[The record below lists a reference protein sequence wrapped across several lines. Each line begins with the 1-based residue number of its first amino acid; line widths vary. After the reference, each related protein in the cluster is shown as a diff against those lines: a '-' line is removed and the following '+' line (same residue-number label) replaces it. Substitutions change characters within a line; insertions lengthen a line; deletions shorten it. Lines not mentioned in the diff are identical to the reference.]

1 MRKRAT
7 AQMLSATSLSA
18 SNPSGIRKINPLE
31 ISDWD
36 ELVGV
41 IPGAGFFHSQAWAQV
56 LHETYG
62 YEPCYQVVIAPGRI
76 HGLLPLMEVD
86 SWLTGR
92 RGVALPFTDE
102 IEPLC
107 DTLPNFRAVFESA
120 VAFARSQRWKYI
132 EIRGGKKWL
141 PEAPPSTSFFQHS
154 LDLCQGESSLFA
166 NCEDSVRRAVRK
178 AERSGLQ
185 VEFSQSMLSMR
196 RFYDLL
202 CLTRRR
208 HGVPPQPFS
217 FFANIQRQVLET
229 GKGWVV
235 LAYKGTL
242 PVAGAVFFHFGREV
256 IYKFGASDETHQHL
270 RANNLVMWRA
280 IQHYAHKE
288 SSSMCFGRT
297 SFLNKGLRSFKLAWG
312 TSERETEYV
321 RLGPLGAFQTASDGT
336 TGWHNKLFQRLPA
349 PVSRL
354 AGALLYRH
362 IA

>member
-1 MRKRAT
+1 MRERST
-7 AQMLSATSLSA
+7 APMQSATSS
-18 SNPSGIRKINPLE
+18 SSTVSQIRKINPLE
-31 ISDWD
+31 MSDWD
-36 ELVGV
+36 ETVGGM
-41 IPGAGFFHSQAWAQV
+41 PGAGFFHSQAWARV
-56 LHETYG
+56 LHDTYG
-62 YEPCYQVVIAPGRI
+62 YKPCYHLLISSGRMR
-76 HGLLPLMEVD
+76 GLLPLMEVD

-107 DTLPNFRAVFESA
+107 DGLPTFHAVFDSA
-120 VAFARSQRWKYI
+120 AAFARSQRWKYI

-141 PEAPPSTSFFQHS
+141 PDAPPSTSFFHHS
-154 LDLCQGESSLFA
+154 LDLSQGEAPLFS
-166 NCEDSVRRAVRK
+166 NCENAVRRAIRK
-178 AERSGLQ
+178 AERSGLE

-217 FFANIQRQVLET
+217 FFANIQRHVLET
-229 GKGWVV
+229 GKGWVI
-235 LAYKGTL
+235 LAHKGTV

-256 IYKFGASDETHQHL
+256 IYKFGASDETQQHL

-288 SSSMCFGRT
+288 SSSMSFGRT
-297 SFLNKGLRSFKLAWG
+297 SLLNKGLRSFKLAWG
-312 TSERETEYV
+312 TSERETEYI
-321 RLGPLGAFQTASDGT
+321 RLGPLGTFQTAADGT
-336 TGWHNKLFQRLPA
+336 KGWHNKLFQSLPA